1 MSWLRRGV
9 TSPKFPVEENN
20 IIARDGKALPV
31 EFTLL
36 MAREV
41 IDDPYAIGRSSSNR
55 RSPTGA
61 RWPRTTAR
69 P

>member
-9 TSPKFPVEENN
+9 TSPKFPVEDNN
-20 IIARDGKALPV
+20 VIARDGKALPV

-41 IDDPYAIGRSSSNR
+41 IDDPHAVGREKGLALALEAALMR
-55 RSPTGA
+55 IKEGT
-61 RWPRTTAR
+61 
-69 P
+69 